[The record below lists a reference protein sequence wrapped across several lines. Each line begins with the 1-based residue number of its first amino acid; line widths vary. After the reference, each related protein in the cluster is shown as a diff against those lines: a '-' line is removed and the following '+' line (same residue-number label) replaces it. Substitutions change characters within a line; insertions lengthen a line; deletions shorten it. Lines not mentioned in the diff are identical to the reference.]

1 MSQGQTQTNP
11 TLVNSAMS
19 NTDKVKW
26 SVLFL
31 VAISVYLV
39 LTVLNFEQA
48 IINFA
53 TITVIALI
61 LWATEILPDALVA
74 FVLPILYIVSG
85 VGPAAKILAPWTSST
100 GWLILGGLIIGA
112 FMMKTG
118 LARRIALH
126 SIMALG
132 NSFVRL
138 LLGILVAGM
147 ILAPFIPSVMGRSAI
162 LAVICMGICEAL
174 KLEKGSREG
183 TCVIL
188 TGFIAVGAPKL
199 GFITGGADL
208 SMAMN
213 LTASV
218 TGEQVSWMQ
227 YFYHNGVP
235 AFFYSILSLA
245 CLLIVLRPKLKGNM
259 REVVAP
265 HLKELG
271 SMSLDEKKAFFMLG
285 ILLSFMMT
293 DTLHGIDVGWLMLLI
308 PSMAFLPWL
317 NLLNMDD
324 LKKLNYPALFF
335 VLGCMSIGSAAMASG
350 MDKLLSSAILPLLQ
364 GTELYTI
371 FALFIIAIF
380 LNMLLTPLAAYAAL
394 TTSIVT
400 IALDLNIDPLLMVY
414 TYSYG
419 LDQYLFPYEFPV
431 LLYFYAT
438 GYPTMKQVMLVC
450 GVRMLAAIGF
460 VICVAYPFWKFVL

>member
-1 MSQGQTQTNP
+1 MSQTQASTDQTSTIMSKP
-11 TLVNSAMS
+11 EKIKWGITLLLAVTVYSTLS
-19 NTDKVKW
+19 
-26 SVLFL
+26 FL
-31 VAISVYLV
+31 GFEKAIV
-39 LTVLNFEQA
+39 
-48 IINFA
+48 NFA
-53 TITVIALI
+53 TITIIALI
-61 LWATEILPDALVA
+61 LWATELLPDALVA
-74 FVLPILYIVSG
+74 FVLPVLYIVFG
-85 VGPAAKILAPWTSST
+85 VGPAPKILGPWTSST
-100 GWLILGGLIIGA
+100 GWLILGGLMIGA

-132 NSFVRL
+132 SSFVRL

-174 KLEKGSREG
+174 KLEKGSKEG
-183 TCVIL
+183 ACVIL

-199 GFITGGADL
+199 AFITGGADL

-218 TGEQVSWMQ
+218 TGEHVSWME

-235 AFFYSILSLA
+235 AFFYSLMSLA
-245 CLLIVLRPKLKGNM
+245 CLLLVLRPKLQGNM
-259 REVVAP
+259 REVVGP

-271 SMSLDEKKAFFMLG
+271 TMDYEEKKAFFML
-285 ILLSFMMT
+285 IVLLVFMMT

-308 PSMAFLPWL
+308 PAMAFLPGI

-350 MDKLLSSAILPLLQ
+350 MDKVLSSAILPILQ
-364 GTELYTI
+364 GSELYTI
-371 FALFIIAIF
+371 ITLFIVAIF

-394 TTSIVT
+394 TTSIVA
-400 IALDLNIDPLLMVY
+400 IALELNINPLLMVY

-450 GVRMLAAIGF
+450 GVRMIATIGF
-460 VICVAYPFWKFVL
+460 MMCVAYPFWKFIL